1 MIQSMTAF
9 GAATLESQGLRIDIE
24 LRSVNSRYLDL
35 IFRLPDEWR
44 QLEPHLRERVMQ
56 RLQRGKVELRLS
68 LRRQSDAVTTIDRQ
82 ALAAQIA
89 LLRDL
94 ASPMP
99 EAQAPRLTELLAL
112 PGVRLQAGLDETQV
126 QTQVMQTLNHA
137 IDDFI
142 AAREREGG
150 RLAAMMQ
157 AQLLGIM
164 QRLDELAPLLPEL
177 VMQQRERLHQ
187 RLSEALQGL
196 LQADPSS
203 LQVGPLADRLNQESL
218 LLAMRSDV
226 AEELQRLRAHVDE
239 FSQILEGRGARRD
252 GSLGKRLD
260 FLCQEMNREANTLGS
275 KTAHLAMSRCSM
287 DLKLLIEQIREQVQN
302 IE

>member
-9 GAATLESQGLRIDIE
+9 GGASHDSGGLRIDLE

-44 QLEPHLRERVMQ
+44 QFEPLLRERLVQ

-68 LRRQSDAVTTIDRQ
+68 IRRQLDTSPAVDQ
-82 ALAAQIA
+82 EALTAQIS

-94 ASPMP
+94 AALMP
-99 EAQAPRLTELLAL
+99 EAQPPRLTELLAL
-112 PGVRLQAGLDETQV
+112 PGVRQQPGIDETQLQSLV
-126 QTQVMQTLNHA
+126 SHTVDLA
-137 IDDFI
+137 LDDFM
-142 AAREREGG
+142 AAREREGS
-150 RLAAMMQ
+150 RLASMMQNQLAAM
-157 AQLLGIM
+157 LH
-164 QRLDELAPLLPEL
+164 RLDELAPLLPEM
-177 VMQQRERLHQ
+177 VNQQRERLHQ

-196 LQADPSS
+196 LQTDASA
-203 LQVGPLADRLNQESL
+203 LQTGPLADRLNQESL
-218 LLAMRSDV
+218 LMAMRSDV
-226 AEELQRLRAHVDE
+226 AEELQRLRAHIEE
-239 FSQILEGRGARRD
+239 FGQILAGQGGKRE

-287 DLKLLIEQIREQVQN
+287 DLKLMIEQIREQVQN
-302 IE
+302 LE

>member
-1 MIQSMTAF
+1 MIHSMTAF
-9 GAATLESQGLRIDIE
+9 GATTVESQGLRIDVE

-44 QLEPHLRERVMQ
+44 QLEPTLRERLMQ

-68 LRRQSDAVTTIDRQ
+68 LRRSSEAMTAIDRQ

-94 ASPMP
+94 ASFMP
-99 EAQAPRLTELLAL
+99 EAQAPRLTDLLNL
-112 PGVRLQAGLDETQV
+112 PGVRLQAGLDEPQI
-126 QTQVMQTLNHA
+126 QSQIMQTLDQA
-137 IDDFI
+137 IDDLI
-142 AAREREGG
+142 AARQREGG
-150 RLAAMMQ
+150 RLAVMMQ
-157 AQLLGIM
+157 AQLLAIL
-164 QRLDELAPLLPEL
+164 QRLDELLAVLPEL
-177 VMQQRERLHQ
+177 VAQQRERLHQ
-187 RLSEALQGL
+187 RLIEALQGL
-196 LQADPSS
+196 LQGDPGT

-226 AEELQRLRAHVDE
+226 AEELQRLRAHVEE
-239 FSQILEGRGARRD
+239 FRQILEGRGARRD

-275 KTAHLAMSRCSM
+275 KTSHLAMSRCSM